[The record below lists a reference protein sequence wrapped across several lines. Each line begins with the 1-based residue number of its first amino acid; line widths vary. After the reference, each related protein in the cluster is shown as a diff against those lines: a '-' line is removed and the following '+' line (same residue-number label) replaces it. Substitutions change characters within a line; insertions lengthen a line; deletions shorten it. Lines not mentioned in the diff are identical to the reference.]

1 MQFKILKYFSNTCN
15 HRNVKRK
22 IKEKQKE
29 KQNGG
34 KYKWQLWKKQKFGGR
49 IKIYLE
55 LKCMTK
61 IIQGAE
67 KHELKYFKVLQF

>member
-1 MQFKILKYFSNTCN
+1 MGVNINDNC
-15 HRNVKRK
+15 
-22 IKEKQKE
+22 E
-29 KQNGG
+29 
-34 KYKWQLWKKQKFGGR
+34 KKQKFGGR